1 MSLLLG
7 ALVVL
12 PMALV
17 QSPVPIFA
25 LALLLGLVSGGAL
38 TLSYTIGGLL
48 IPPERRTSAFGL
60 FAGVALVG
68 GAVAPTVAGALAH
81 LNLKAIYPV
90 NAVLFAGLGLAV
102 AASMWRRE

>member
-17 QSPVPIFA
+17 QSAVPIFA

-48 IPPERRTSAFGL
+48 IPLERRTSAFGL
-60 FAGVALVG
+60 FAESPLSAARWPNRGRRPRPPEPQSDLPG
-68 GAVAPTVAGALAH
+68 QRR
-81 LNLKAIYPV
+81 
-90 NAVLFAGLGLAV
+90 LFAGLGLAV